1 MDQSS
6 KFPYREMP
14 SIAPFLFVRDGARAV
29 EFYKLALGAE
39 EMFRTANPDSMLVHL
54 SVGRADFWV
63 ADEEPEHQ
71 NLSLDSLGCTSVR
84 MVLVVEDPDSAFERA
99 VSAGATVVWP
109 VADQSYGWRLGP
121 RSDTTGRSASPS
133 LEAPYLETHSLFF
146 LFGFGRDGANLFR
159 NRLSLGEEQ
168 QVIRPASL

>member
-71 NLSLDSLGCTSVR
+71 NLSPGFAWVH
-84 MVLVVEDPDSAFERA
+84 V
-99 VSAGATVVWP
+99 GA
-109 VADQSYGWRLGP
+109 DGSGG
-121 RSDTTGRSASPS
+121 GRSRFGVRASGECRRYSGVAGSRPK
-133 LEAPYLETHSLFF
+133 LWLAARPP
-146 LFGFGRDGANLFR
+146 FGHHWEIGKPIA
-159 NRLSLGEEQ
+159 
-168 QVIRPASL
+168 